1 MAVLSSYIT
10 SKPNSPLGETC
21 YVALEG
27 LKRQRARVCACQY
40 RSFDPAIGD
49 PDASAAD
56 IPRYAAI
63 LANQKEELY
72 QVPPVPSTLNP
83 QPSTL
88 NPPPQMEEL
97 YQVPPVPSTLN
108 PQPSTLH
115 PKRRSCTRCRPY
127 PQPSTLYPQ
136 PSTPNGGAVPGAACT
151 PPNPSLCPSC
161 IPLSGER
168 G

>member
-88 NPPPQMEEL
+88 
-97 YQVPPVPSTLN
+97 
-108 PQPSTLH
+108 H
-115 PKRRSCTRCRPY
+115 PKWRSCTRCR
-127 PQPSTLYPQ
+127 LYPSQ
-136 PSTPNGGAVPGAACT
+136 PIPVPNLH
-151 PPNPSLCPSC
+151 PPL
-161 IPLSGER
+161 R
-168 G
+168 GKRVIVCCVFVGD